1 MIKLMFLIAA
11 LNLSISAIAADLN
24 QARLLVDQKH
34 YDEALAVYE
43 VLIAA
48 QPGQSDL
55 LIESG
60 RVNAWADRHSEA
72 AKLYM
77 QAIVVDPRRRY
88 DVLLPLAWQLAW
100 GGHHDE
106 AIPLFR
112 EVVQQVPAKKTEA
125 LHGLAESL
133 AASNQLLPALEVY
146 RALSVDPT
154 DLKARKGEA
163 RILGW
168 LERHDEAILRYRA
181 ILDTHPGDKEAQIGL
196 ARALNYS
203 GSHFEA
209 VIAYAAAIENDPALA
224 RDTRTERATA
234 LRWAGLED
242 AALTT
247 LGDAPGND
255 SVSLRSRLGQET
267 APHVRAEFESSW
279 DSDDLDIDALG
290 LGWQQR
296 FGFGRWLDV
305 SARSAYIDQDG
316 DQIDGRQ
323 LLIKG
328 GTRLGSV
335 EQGLFWPA
343 LTVGVRDYD
352 GWQTAAWK
360 LQGRWL
366 PADFWRID
374 LEAGNDVVETIDA
387 LKEEVTITAVAA
399 STDWRFAPRWSA
411 TLGGA
416 VLRFDDDNRRTRLTG
431 RVEHVVKTAQ
441 PRLVLGLEGMGFNDS
456 DPTSTIDDRGYYNPE
471 RYRELK
477 FFAHA
482 EHETDG
488 WLLEARLAL
497 GKLWETPWF
506 AASDDSGLY
515 AWQLSAARDFAPG
528 LRLRLYAGGSDSSA
542 FLQGTGSGYTRNY
555 LGASLIWFY

>member
-1 MIKLMFLIAA
+1 MIRLLSLLAA
-11 LNLSISAIAADLN
+11 LTFSLSAFGGDLA
-24 QARLLVDQKH
+24 QARILVDQKR
-34 YDEALAVYE
+34 YAEAIAIYE
-43 VLIAA
+43 TLVSVP
-48 QPGQSDL
+48 PGQADL
-55 LIESG
+55 LIEAA
-60 RVNAWADRHSEA
+60 RVNAWGDRHPSSARLYRQALDA
-72 AKLYM
+72 AP
-77 QAIVVDPRRRY
+77 DRRY

-100 GGHHDE
+100 GNCHDE

-112 EVVQQVPAKKTEA
+112 EVANQVPAQKNEA

-133 AASNQLLPALEVY
+133 AARNQLLSALEVY
-146 RALSVDPT
+146 HTLAADPA
-154 DLKARKGEA
+154 DIKARKAEA
-163 RILGW
+163 RILAW

-203 GSHFEA
+203 GRHFEA
-209 VIAYAAAIENDPALA
+209 VVAYAAAIENDPALA

-247 LGDAPGND
+247 LGDAPGDD

-267 APHVRAEFESSW
+267 ASHLRAEFESSW
-279 DSDDLDIDALG
+279 DSDDLDIDALS

-305 SARSAYIDQDG
+305 SARDARIGQYG

-335 EQGLFWPA
+335 EAGLLWPA
-343 LTVGVRDYD
+343 LTVGVRDYN

-387 LKEEVTITAVAA
+387 LQNEVTLNQVSA
-399 STDWRFAPRWSA
+399 STDWLFAPRWRA
-411 TLGGA
+411 TLGA
-416 VLRFDDDNRRTRLTG
+416 ALLRFDDDNQRTRLIG
-431 RVEHVVKTAQ
+431 RIEHVLMTAQ
-441 PRLVLGLEGMGFNDS
+441 PRVVVGVEGMGFNDS
-456 DPTSTIDDRGYYNPE
+456 VPDIDRGYYNPE
-471 RYRELK
+471 TYRELK
-477 FFAHA
+477 ALA
-482 EHETDG
+482 RVEHEAYG

-497 GKLWETPWF
+497 GKLWETPGD
-506 AASDDSGLY
+506 SSGLY
-515 AWQLSAARDFAPG
+515 AWELVAARDLAPD

-542 FLQGTGSGYTRNY
+542 FLQGTGSGYTRNN

>member
-1 MIKLMFLIAA
+1 MIKPLFLLAA
-11 LNLSISAIAADLN
+11 LSLSISTFAADLN
-24 QARLLVDQKH
+24 QARMLVDQKH
-34 YDEALAVYE
+34 YAEAIAVYE
-43 VLIAA
+43 VLLTE
-48 QPGQSDL
+48 QTGQADL
-55 LIESG
+55 LIEAA
-60 RVNAWADRHSEA
+60 RVNAWADRHPA
-72 AKLYM
+72 AAELYR
-77 QAIVVDPRRRY
+77 QAIAAAPQRRY

-100 GGHHDE
+100 GGRHDE

-112 EVVQQVPAKKTEA
+112 EVAQQVPAQKTEA
-125 LHGLAESL
+125 MHGLAESL
-133 AASNQLLPALEVY
+133 ATSKQLLPALDVY
-146 RALSVDPT
+146 RALAANPS

-163 RILGW
+163 RILLW

-181 ILDTHPGDKEAQIGL
+181 ILDTQPSDKEAQIGL

-203 GSHFEA
+203 GRHFEA
-209 VIAYAAAIENDPALA
+209 VIAYAAAVENDPALA

-242 AALTT
+242 SALTT

-267 APHVRAEFESSW
+267 ASHVRAEFESSW
-279 DSDDLDIDALG
+279 DSDDLDIDALS

-296 FGFGRWLDV
+296 FGAGRWLDV
-305 SARSAYIDQDG
+305 SARGARIDQYG

-335 EQGLFWPA
+335 AQGLFWPA
-343 LTVGVRDYD
+343 LTLGVRDYD
-352 GWQTAAWK
+352 GWQTTAWK

-374 LEAGNDVVETIDA
+374 LEAGNDVVETIEA
-387 LKEEVTITAVAA
+387 LQNEVTLDQVSA
-399 STDWRFAPRWSA
+399 STDWLFAPRWRA
-411 TLGGA
+411 TLGA
-416 VLRFDDDNRRTRLTG
+416 ALLRFDDDNQRTRLIG
-431 RVEHVVKTAQ
+431 RVEHVLMTAQ
-441 PRLVLGLEGMGFNDS
+441 PRVVVGVEGMGFNDS
-456 DPTSTIDDRGYYNPE
+456 DPAIDRGYYNPE
-471 RYRELK
+471 TYRELK
-477 FFAHA
+477 ALA
-482 EHETDG
+482 RVEHEAYG

-497 GKLWETPWF
+497 GMLWETPGD
-506 AASDDSGLY
+506 SSGLY
-515 AWQLSAARDFAPG
+515 AWELVAARDLAPE

>member
-1 MIKLMFLIAA
+1 VA
-11 LNLSISAIAADLN
+11 
-24 QARLLVDQKH
+24 
-34 YDEALAVYE
+34 
-43 VLIAA
+43 
-48 QPGQSDL
+48 
-55 LIESG
+55 
-60 RVNAWADRHSEA
+60 
-72 AKLYM
+72 
-77 QAIVVDPRRRY
+77 
-88 DVLLPLAWQLAW
+88 
-100 GGHHDE
+100 
-106 AIPLFR
+106 
-112 EVVQQVPAKKTEA
+112 QQVPAQKTEA

-146 RALSVDPT
+146 RTLSDDPS

-163 RILGW
+163 RILTW
-168 LERHDEAILRYRA
+168 LEHHDEAILRYRA
-181 ILDTHPGDKEAQIGL
+181 ILDTQPSDKEAQIGL
-196 ARALNYS
+196 ARALNY
-203 GSHFEA
+203 GGRHFEA

-224 RDTRTERATA
+224 RETRTERATA

-242 AALTT
+242 SALTT

-267 APHVRAEFESSW
+267 ASHVRAEFESSW
-279 DSDDLDIDALG
+279 DSDDLDIDALS

-305 SARSAYIDQDG
+305 SARGARIDQYG
-316 DQIDGRQ
+316 EQIDGRQ

-387 LKEEVTITAVAA
+387 LDEKVTLNAVAA

-456 DPTSTIDDRGYYNPE
+456 DPTSTINKRGYYNPE

-488 WLLEARLAL
+488 WLLQARLAL

-506 AASDDSGLY
+506 TPSDSNGLY
-515 AWQLSAARDFAPG
+515 AWELVAARDLAHD

-542 FLQGTGSGYTRNY
+542 FLQGSGSGYTRNY
-555 LGASLIWFY
+555 MGASLIWFY

>member
-1 MIKLMFLIAA
+1 MIRLLSLLAA
-11 LNLSISAIAADLN
+11 LTFSLSAFGGDLA
-24 QARLLVDQKH
+24 QARILVDQKR
-34 YDEALAVYE
+34 YAEAIAIYE
-43 VLIAA
+43 TLVSVP
-48 QPGQSDL
+48 PGQADL
-55 LIESG
+55 LIEAA
-60 RVNAWADRHSEA
+60 RVNAWGDWHPSSARLYRQALDA
-72 AKLYM
+72 AP
-77 QAIVVDPRRRY
+77 DRRY

-100 GGHHDE
+100 GNYHDE

-112 EVVQQVPAKKTEA
+112 EVANQVPAQKNEA

-133 AASNQLLPALEVY
+133 AARNQLLPALEVY
-146 RALSVDPT
+146 HTLAADPA
-154 DLKARKGEA
+154 DIKAQKAEA
-163 RILGW
+163 RILAW

-203 GSHFEA
+203 GRHFEA
-209 VIAYAAAIENDPALA
+209 VIAYAAIENDPALA

-247 LGDAPGND
+247 LGDAPGDD

-267 APHVRAEFESSW
+267 ASHLRAEFESSW
-279 DSDDLDIDALG
+279 DSDDLDIDALS

-305 SARSAYIDQDG
+305 SARDARIGQYG

-323 LLIKG
+323 FLIKG

-335 EQGLFWPA
+335 EAGLLWPT
-343 LTVGVRDYD
+343 LTVGVRDYN

-387 LKEEVTITAVAA
+387 LQNEVTLNQVSA
-399 STDWRFAPRWSA
+399 STDWLFAPRWRA
-411 TLGGA
+411 TLGA
-416 VLRFDDDNRRTRLTG
+416 ALLRFDDDNQRTRLIG
-431 RVEHVVKTAQ
+431 RIEHVLMTAQ
-441 PRLVLGLEGMGFNDS
+441 PRVVVGVEGMGFNDS
-456 DPTSTIDDRGYYNPE
+456 VPDIDRGYYNPE
-471 RYRELK
+471 TYRELK
-477 FFAHA
+477 ALA
-482 EHETDG
+482 RVEHEAYG

-497 GKLWETPWF
+497 GKLWETPGD
-506 AASDDSGLY
+506 SSGLY
-515 AWQLSAARDFAPG
+515 AWELVAARDLAPD

-542 FLQGTGSGYTRNY
+542 FLQGTGSGYTRNN

>member
-1 MIKLMFLIAA
+1 MIRLLSLLAA
-11 LNLSISAIAADLN
+11 LTFSLSAFGGDLA
-24 QARLLVDQKH
+24 QARILVDQKR
-34 YDEALAVYE
+34 YAEAIAIYE
-43 VLIAA
+43 TLVSVP
-48 QPGQSDL
+48 PGQADL
-55 LIESG
+55 LIEAA
-60 RVNAWADRHSEA
+60 RVNAWGDRHPSSARLYRQALDA
-72 AKLYM
+72 AP
-77 QAIVVDPRRRY
+77 DRRY

-100 GGHHDE
+100 GNCHDE

-112 EVVQQVPAKKTEA
+112 EVANQVPAQKNEA

-133 AASNQLLPALEVY
+133 AARNQLLPALEVY
-146 RALSVDPT
+146 HTLAADPANI
-154 DLKARKGEA
+154 KARKAEA
-163 RILGW
+163 RILAW

-203 GSHFEA
+203 GRHFEA
-209 VIAYAAAIENDPALA
+209 VVAYAAAIENDPALA

-247 LGDAPGND
+247 LGDAPGDD

-267 APHVRAEFESSW
+267 ASHLRAEFESSW
-279 DSDDLDIDALG
+279 DSDDLDIDALS

-305 SARSAYIDQDG
+305 SARDARIGQYG

-335 EQGLFWPA
+335 EAGLLWPT
-343 LTVGVRDYD
+343 LTVGVRDYN

-374 LEAGNDVVETIDA
+374 LEVGNDVVETIDA
-387 LKEEVTITAVAA
+387 LQNEVTLNQVSA
-399 STDWRFAPRWSA
+399 STDWLFAPRWRA
-411 TLGGA
+411 TLGA
-416 VLRFDDDNRRTRLTG
+416 ALLRFDDDNQRTRLIG
-431 RVEHVVKTAQ
+431 RIEHVLMTAQ
-441 PRLVLGLEGMGFNDS
+441 PRVVVGVEGMGFNDS
-456 DPTSTIDDRGYYNPE
+456 VPDIDRGYYNPE
-471 RYRELK
+471 TYRELK
-477 FFAHA
+477 ALA
-482 EHETDG
+482 RVEHEAYG

-497 GKLWETPWF
+497 GKLWETPGD
-506 AASDDSGLY
+506 SSGLY
-515 AWQLSAARDFAPG
+515 AWELVAARDLAPD

-542 FLQGTGSGYTRNY
+542 FLQGTGSGYTRNN

>member
-1 MIKLMFLIAA
+1 MIRLLSLLAA
-11 LNLSISAIAADLN
+11 LTFSLSAFGGDLA
-24 QARLLVDQKH
+24 QARILVDQKR
-34 YDEALAVYE
+34 YAEAIAIYE
-43 VLIAA
+43 TLVSVP
-48 QPGQSDL
+48 PGQADL
-55 LIESG
+55 LIEAA
-60 RVNAWADRHSEA
+60 RVNAWGDRHPSSARLYRQALDA
-72 AKLYM
+72 AP
-77 QAIVVDPRRRY
+77 DRRY

-100 GGHHDE
+100 GNCHDE

-112 EVVQQVPAKKTEA
+112 EVANQVPAQKNEA

-133 AASNQLLPALEVY
+133 AARNQLLSALEVY
-146 RALSVDPT
+146 HTLAADPANI
-154 DLKARKGEA
+154 KARKAEA
-163 RILGW
+163 RILAW

-203 GSHFEA
+203 GRHFEA
-209 VIAYAAAIENDPALA
+209 VVAYAAAIENDPALA

-247 LGDAPGND
+247 LGDAPGDD

-267 APHVRAEFESSW
+267 ASHLRAEFESSW
-279 DSDDLDIDALG
+279 DSDDLDIDALS

-305 SARSAYIDQDG
+305 SARDARIGQYG

-335 EQGLFWPA
+335 EAGLLWPA
-343 LTVGVRDYD
+343 LTVGVRDYN

-387 LKEEVTITAVAA
+387 LQNEVTLNQVSA
-399 STDWRFAPRWSA
+399 STDWLFAPRWRA
-411 TLGGA
+411 TLGA
-416 VLRFDDDNRRTRLTG
+416 ALLRFDDDNQRTRLIG
-431 RVEHVVKTAQ
+431 RIEHVLMTAQ
-441 PRLVLGLEGMGFNDS
+441 PRVVVGVEGMGFNDS
-456 DPTSTIDDRGYYNPE
+456 VPDIDRGYYNPE
-471 RYRELK
+471 TYRELK
-477 FFAHA
+477 ALA
-482 EHETDG
+482 RVEHEAYG

-497 GKLWETPWF
+497 GKLWETPGD
-506 AASDDSGLY
+506 SSGLY
-515 AWQLSAARDFAPG
+515 AWELVAARDLAPD

-542 FLQGTGSGYTRNY
+542 FLQGTGSGYTRNNV
-555 LGASLIWFY
+555 GASLIWFY

>member
-1 MIKLMFLIAA
+1 MIRLLSLLAA
-11 LNLSISAIAADLN
+11 LTFSLSAFGGDLA
-24 QARLLVDQKH
+24 QARILVDQKR
-34 YDEALAVYE
+34 YAEAIAIYE
-43 VLIAA
+43 TLVSVP
-48 QPGQSDL
+48 PGQADL
-55 LIESG
+55 LIEAA
-60 RVNAWADRHSEA
+60 RVNAWGDRHPSSARLYRQALDA
-72 AKLYM
+72 AP
-77 QAIVVDPRRRY
+77 DRRY

-100 GGHHDE
+100 GNCHDE

-112 EVVQQVPAKKTEA
+112 EVANQVPAQKNKA

-133 AASNQLLPALEVY
+133 AARNQLLPALEVY
-146 RALSVDPT
+146 HTLAADPANI
-154 DLKARKGEA
+154 KARKAEA
-163 RILGW
+163 RILAW

-203 GSHFEA
+203 GRHFEA
-209 VIAYAAAIENDPALA
+209 VVAYAAAIENDPALA

-247 LGDAPGND
+247 LGDAPGDD

-267 APHVRAEFESSW
+267 ASHLRAEFESSW
-279 DSDDLDIDALG
+279 DSDDLDIDALS

-305 SARSAYIDQDG
+305 SARDARIGQYG

-323 LLIKG
+323 FLIKG

-335 EQGLFWPA
+335 EAGLLWPA
-343 LTVGVRDYD
+343 LTVGVRDYN

-387 LKEEVTITAVAA
+387 LQNEVTLNQVSA
-399 STDWRFAPRWSA
+399 STDWLFAPRWRA
-411 TLGGA
+411 TLGA
-416 VLRFDDDNRRTRLTG
+416 ALLRFDDDNQRTRLIG
-431 RVEHVVKTAQ
+431 RIEHVLMTAQ
-441 PRLVLGLEGMGFNDS
+441 PRVVVGVEGMGFNDS
-456 DPTSTIDDRGYYNPE
+456 VPDIDRGYYNPE
-471 RYRELK
+471 TYRELK
-477 FFAHA
+477 ALA
-482 EHETDG
+482 RVEHEAYG

-497 GKLWETPWF
+497 GKLWETPGD
-506 AASDDSGLY
+506 SSGLY
-515 AWQLSAARDFAPG
+515 AWELVAARDLAPD

-542 FLQGTGSGYTRNY
+542 FLQGTGSGYTRNN

>member
-1 MIKLMFLIAA
+1 MIRLLSLLAA
-11 LNLSISAIAADLN
+11 LTFSLSAFGGDLA
-24 QARLLVDQKH
+24 QARILVDQKR
-34 YDEALAVYE
+34 YAEAIAIYE
-43 VLIAA
+43 TLVSVP
-48 QPGQSDL
+48 PGQADL
-55 LIESG
+55 LIEAAG
-60 RVNAWADRHSEA
+60 VNAWGDRHPSSARLYRQALDA
-72 AKLYM
+72 AP
-77 QAIVVDPRRRY
+77 DRRY

-100 GGHHDE
+100 GNCHDE

-112 EVVQQVPAKKTEA
+112 EVANQVPAQKNEA

-133 AASNQLLPALEVY
+133 AARNQLLPALEVY
-146 RALSVDPT
+146 HTLAADPANI
-154 DLKARKGEA
+154 KARKAEA
-163 RILGW
+163 RILAW
-168 LERHDEAILRYRA
+168 LERHDEAILRSRA

-203 GSHFEA
+203 GRHFEA
-209 VIAYAAAIENDPALA
+209 VVAYAAAIENDPALA

-247 LGDAPGND
+247 LGDAPGDD

-267 APHVRAEFESSW
+267 ASHLRAEFESSW
-279 DSDDLDIDALG
+279 DSDDLDIDALS

-305 SARSAYIDQDG
+305 SARDARIGQYG

-335 EQGLFWPA
+335 EAGLLWPA
-343 LTVGVRDYD
+343 LTVGVRDYN
-352 GWQTAAWK
+352 GWQTTAWK

-387 LKEEVTITAVAA
+387 LQNEVTLNQVSA
-399 STDWRFAPRWSA
+399 STDWLFAPRWRA
-411 TLGGA
+411 TLGA
-416 VLRFDDDNRRTRLTG
+416 ALLRFDDDNQRTRLIG
-431 RVEHVVKTAQ
+431 RIEHVLMTAQ
-441 PRLVLGLEGMGFNDS
+441 PRVVVGVEGMGFNDS
-456 DPTSTIDDRGYYNPE
+456 VPDIDRGYYNPE
-471 RYRELK
+471 TYRELK
-477 FFAHA
+477 ALA
-482 EHETDG
+482 RVEHEAYG

-497 GKLWETPWF
+497 GKLWETPGD
-506 AASDDSGLY
+506 SSGLY
-515 AWQLSAARDFAPG
+515 AWELVAARDLAPD

-542 FLQGTGSGYTRNY
+542 FLQGTGSGNTRNN

>member
-1 MIKLMFLIAA
+1 MIRLLSLLAA
-11 LNLSISAIAADLN
+11 LTFSLSAFGGDLA
-24 QARLLVDQKH
+24 QARILVDQKR
-34 YDEALAVYE
+34 YAEAIAIYE
-43 VLIAA
+43 TLVSVP
-48 QPGQSDL
+48 PGQADL
-55 LIESG
+55 LIEAA
-60 RVNAWADRHSEA
+60 RVNAWGDRHPSSARLYRQALDA
-72 AKLYM
+72 AP
-77 QAIVVDPRRRY
+77 DRRY

-100 GGHHDE
+100 GNCHDE

-112 EVVQQVPAKKTEA
+112 EVANQVPAQKNEA

-133 AASNQLLPALEVY
+133 AARNQLLPALEVY
-146 RALSVDPT
+146 HTLAADPANI
-154 DLKARKGEA
+154 KARKAEA
-163 RILGW
+163 RILAW

-203 GSHFEA
+203 GRHFEA
-209 VIAYAAAIENDPALA
+209 VVAYAAAIENDPALA

-247 LGDAPGND
+247 LGDAPGDD

-267 APHVRAEFESSW
+267 ASHLRAEFESSW
-279 DSDDLDIDALG
+279 DSDDLDIDALS

-305 SARSAYIDQDG
+305 SARDARIGQYG

-335 EQGLFWPA
+335 EAGLLWPA
-343 LTVGVRDYD
+343 LTVGVRDYN

-387 LKEEVTITAVAA
+387 LQNEVALNQVSA
-399 STDWRFAPRWSA
+399 STDWLFAPRWRA
-411 TLGGA
+411 TLGA
-416 VLRFDDDNRRTRLTG
+416 ALLRFDDDNQRTRLIG
-431 RVEHVVKTAQ
+431 RIEHVLMTAQ
-441 PRLVLGLEGMGFNDS
+441 PRVVVGVEGMGFNDS
-456 DPTSTIDDRGYYNPE
+456 VPDIDRGYYNPE
-471 RYRELK
+471 TYRELK
-477 FFAHA
+477 ALA
-482 EHETDG
+482 RVEHEAYG

-497 GKLWETPWF
+497 GKLWETPGD
-506 AASDDSGLY
+506 SSGLY
-515 AWQLSAARDFAPG
+515 AWELVAARDLAPD

-542 FLQGTGSGYTRNY
+542 FLQGTGSGYTRNN

>member
-1 MIKLMFLIAA
+1 MIRLLSLLAA
-11 LNLSISAIAADLN
+11 LTFSLSAFGGDLA
-24 QARLLVDQKH
+24 QARILVDQKR
-34 YDEALAVYE
+34 YAEAIAIYE
-43 VLIAA
+43 TLVSVP
-48 QPGQSDL
+48 PGQADL
-55 LIESG
+55 LIEAA
-60 RVNAWADRHSEA
+60 RVNAWGDRHPSSARLYRQALDA
-72 AKLYM
+72 AP
-77 QAIVVDPRRRY
+77 DRRY

-100 GGHHDE
+100 GNCHDE

-112 EVVQQVPAKKTEA
+112 EVANQVPAQKNEA

-133 AASNQLLPALEVY
+133 AARNQLLPALEVY
-146 RALSVDPT
+146 HTLAADPANI
-154 DLKARKGEA
+154 KARKAEA
-163 RILGW
+163 RILAW

-203 GSHFEA
+203 GRHFEA
-209 VIAYAAAIENDPALA
+209 VVAYAAAIENAPALA

-234 LRWAGLED
+234 LRWTGLED
-242 AALTT
+242 TALTT
-247 LGDAPGND
+247 LGDAPGDD

-267 APHVRAEFESSW
+267 ASHLRAEFESSW
-279 DSDDLDIDALG
+279 NSDDLDIDALS

-305 SARSAYIDQDG
+305 SARDARIGQYG

-335 EQGLFWPA
+335 EAGLLWPA
-343 LTVGVRDYD
+343 LTVGVRDYN

-387 LKEEVTITAVAA
+387 LQNEVTLNQVSA
-399 STDWRFAPRWSA
+399 STDWLFAPRWRA
-411 TLGGA
+411 TLGA
-416 VLRFDDDNRRTRLTG
+416 ALLRFDDDNQRTRLIG
-431 RVEHVVKTAQ
+431 RIEHVLMTAQ
-441 PRLVLGLEGMGFNDS
+441 PRVVVGVEGMGFNDS
-456 DPTSTIDDRGYYNPE
+456 VPDIDRGYYNPE
-471 RYRELK
+471 TYRELK
-477 FFAHA
+477 ALA
-482 EHETDG
+482 RVEHEAYG

-497 GKLWETPWF
+497 GKLWETPGD
-506 AASDDSGLY
+506 SSGLY
-515 AWQLSAARDFAPG
+515 AWELVAARDLAPD

-542 FLQGTGSGYTRNY
+542 FLQGTGSGYTRNN

>member
-1 MIKLMFLIAA
+1 MTKL
-11 LNLSISAIAADLN
+11 LSLLAVLSLSLSAFGADLS
-24 QARLLVDQKH
+24 QARMLVDQKR

-43 VLIAA
+43 ILLTA
-48 QPGQSDL
+48 QPGQPDL

-60 RVNAWADRHSEA
+60 RVNAWTDRHPEA
-72 AKLYM
+72 AKLYR
-77 QAIVVDPRRRY
+77 QAIAADPRRRY

-100 GGHHDE
+100 GGRHDE

-112 EVVQQVPAKKTEA
+112 EVAQQVPAQKSEA

-133 AASNQLLPALEVY
+133 TASNQLLQALEVY
-146 RALSVDPT
+146 RTLSADSAN
-154 DLKARKGEA
+154 LKARKGEA
-163 RILGW
+163 RILAW
-168 LERHDEAILRYRA
+168 LERHDEAIQRYRA
-181 ILDTHPGDKEAQIGL
+181 ILDTHPGDKEAQIGI
-196 ARALNYS
+196 ARALNFS
-203 GSHFEA
+203 SRHFKA
-209 VIAYAAAIENDPALA
+209 VIAYEAAIENDPALA

-242 AALTT
+242 AALTI

-255 SVSLRSRLGQET
+255 SVNLRSRLGQET
-267 APHVRAEFESSW
+267 ASHVRAEFESSW
-279 DSDDLDIDALG
+279 DSDDLDIDALS

-305 SARSAYIDQDG
+305 SARSARIDQHG
-316 DQIDGRQ
+316 DQINGRQ

-328 GTRLGSV
+328 STRLGSV

-387 LKEEVTITAVAA
+387 LEEEVTLTAVAA

-411 TLGGA
+411 TLGA
-416 VLRFDDDNRRTRLTG
+416 AIVRFDDDNRRTRLTG
-431 RVEHVVKTAQ
+431 RVEHVVRTAQ
-441 PRLVLGLEGMGFNDS
+441 PRIVLGLEGMGFNDS
-456 DPTSTIDDRGYYNPE
+456 DPTSTIDERGYYNPE

-506 AASDDSGLY
+506 APGDDSGLY
-515 AWQLSAARDFAPG
+515 AWQLSAARDLAPD

-555 LGASLIWFY
+555 LGASLTWFY

>member
-1 MIKLMFLIAA
+1 MIRLLSLLAA
-11 LNLSISAIAADLN
+11 LTFSLSAFGGDLA
-24 QARLLVDQKH
+24 QARILVDQKR
-34 YDEALAVYE
+34 YAEAIAIYE
-43 VLIAA
+43 TLVSVP
-48 QPGQSDL
+48 PGQADL
-55 LIESG
+55 LIEAA
-60 RVNAWADRHSEA
+60 RVNAWGDRHPSSARLYRQALDA
-72 AKLYM
+72 AP
-77 QAIVVDPRRRY
+77 DRRY

-100 GGHHDE
+100 GNCHDE

-112 EVVQQVPAKKTEA
+112 EVANQVPAQKNEA

-133 AASNQLLPALEVY
+133 AARNQLLPALEVY
-146 RALSVDPT
+146 HTLAADPANI
-154 DLKARKGEA
+154 KARKAEA
-163 RILGW
+163 RILAW

-203 GSHFEA
+203 GRHFEA
-209 VIAYAAAIENDPALA
+209 VVAYAAAIENDPALA

-247 LGDAPGND
+247 LGDAPGDD

-267 APHVRAEFESSW
+267 ASHLRAEFESSW
-279 DSDDLDIDALG
+279 DSDDLDIDALS

-305 SARSAYIDQDG
+305 SARDARIGQYG

-335 EQGLFWPA
+335 EAGLLWPA
-343 LTVGVRDYD
+343 LTVGVRDYN

-387 LKEEVTITAVAA
+387 LQNEVTLNQVSA
-399 STDWRFAPRWSA
+399 STDWLFAPRWRA
-411 TLGGA
+411 TLGA
-416 VLRFDDDNRRTRLTG
+416 ALLRFDDDNQRTRLIG
-431 RVEHVVKTAQ
+431 RIEHVLMTAQ
-441 PRLVLGLEGMGFNDS
+441 PRVVVGVEGMGFNDS
-456 DPTSTIDDRGYYNPE
+456 VPDIDRGYYNPE
-471 RYRELK
+471 TYRELK
-477 FFAHA
+477 ALA
-482 EHETDG
+482 RVEHEAYG

-497 GKLWETPWF
+497 GKLWETPGD
-506 AASDDSGLY
+506 SSGLY
-515 AWQLSAARDFAPG
+515 AWELVAARDLAPD

-542 FLQGTGSGYTRNY
+542 FLQGTGSGYTRNN